1 MVSMATLIPLA
12 VLLPALCPAQE
23 IVLSYKLK
31 EEQSANT
38 YVGNVARDSYLYGNV
53 TESVFQRLK
62 FNFFSQGNPSS
73 RLFAIDEKSSTIRT
87 AQVID
92 RESPD
97 VCEGKPE
104 CILNLDIGVYIRDV
118 SKNRYDLYKL
128 MQAKVDLVDINDNKP
143 EFPQGSVSLS
153 LPESVPVNHMLLASG
168 AIDKDTGANNSI
180 KSYEIIPANGMF
192 DLKVQHNFGTSDLG
206 IVVKHSLDR
215 ETKDFFQVTIVAKDG
230 GYPQRTGSVL
240 INITVTDV
248 NDNSPAFIESSY
260 NVTVIENGTLNATI
274 LQLSAVD
281 QDKGENGEISYH
293 LSSRASDK
301 VRKALAIDPTSGK
314 VYTIGDIDYEENKQF
329 QFMVEARDKGS
340 PSRSSLVPVVIN
352 VIDKND
358 NKPEININLSPEGSD
373 ISEGAE
379 TGRFIA
385 HVSVTDRDDGK
396 NGDFTCD
403 MNDAHF
409 SLDKFNAN
417 VNNVYK
423 ITLKEKLDH
432 ESSPTHNVTITCKDK
447 GDNPQTNSTS
457 FLVRVLDENDNA
469 PRFNNVPIIGQ
480 IVENNKLGME
490 ILQITA
496 KDWDSKENGRVTYSL
511 DSDAGSLFTIN
522 PETGSL
528 LATAPYDR
536 ETVSKYEFGVI
547 ATDHGSPPKS
557 STAKVLIRILDQNDK
572 PPRFTVPVFRGYIL
586 ENQPIRTPVLNLTAT
601 DEDEKPSMKF
611 AFGPNSEVNKWFA
624 IDENTGRITSKRSF
638 DRETQKKYNFT
649 VIVQDPMI
657 TSFHDTA
664 NVTIHVRD
672 DNDNIPIITYPT
684 KSNKTVRIPYGTKV
698 GTIVTKVTAKDTDDI
713 DIQFIRLTFS
723 IISGNKGSLFNINR
737 MNGEL
742 AVSRVMKSSDLG
754 FHGLKVAVHDRGTN
768 SKSATATLDI
778 FVVDVNGTA
787 RSEGHSEVLEKNMMI
802 VIILIAVTVILA
814 IAIFATI
821 CMIRRIDRERQQRR
835 SAMIKTDE
843 DKTLTAISNRDSFLV
858 IAKDSNENDDTKL
871 KRNKKEVS
879 FTFEDDRDIHNMSN
893 SSGHASMS
901 TFGVPAPTEH
911 SQSNSQE
918 VNLMMT
924 PIPSLV
930 EKQNNMNSPGAHEPS
945 NIPVQN
951 NIPVT
956 PHPTDKTWIQNMNES
971 EARHLMEI
979 LKKPDDIMSET
990 SGETGTSDSGR
1001 GGSDEDIN
1009 SNRSATHDI
1018 DDPRILH
1025 PAHFIGADRFARFN
1039 DGRTSELSRSSHRNG
1054 SRGHVV
1060 SPMPS
1065 GTGKRIRE
1073 ESLKYGRSHDLPQS
1087 YTASPCHFEHFPS
1100 HNKTKDSH
1108 KLQNDGY
1115 HRMDLSSFPPRQTD
1129 FYSSGSWRA
1138 DSMSYRDDDDR
1149 TTTSGSY
1156 TINPDELRHDIDEVF
1171 YTEQDIVV

>member
-911 SQSNSQE
+911 SQS
-918 VNLMMT
+918 
-924 PIPSLV
+924 
-930 EKQNNMNSPGAHEPS
+930 
-945 NIPVQN
+945 
-951 NIPVT
+951 
-956 PHPTDKTWIQNMNES
+956 
-971 EARHLMEI
+971 ARHLMEI